1 MPKIATVLFLSLLL
15 PTCPPQRPSPQP
27 QPEHEPTQAPNPQ
40 PSEPAKTIPQ
50 KPTPES
56 VLSEETAKIIVF
68 PSCVDYLDELTSR
81 RRPCPFEVIYDLAK
95 PLFEGRVEVFNLLHV
110 DVQTPLPDLSHGKH
124 SMVMT
129 DFPEGFYWSDIDQSM
144 PDPMLSCSVG
154 TTSMSLEIEQLWE
167 KSYSAPVYDYKP
179 LTPTK
184 ELEHPP
190 DPEAAFRGDDVGF
203 AAFNIPFKHNLQLRG
218 SAELP
223 EIEIL
228 GVGFVEGAMAECGRG
243 TNPEHIF
250 TSPLRD
256 VRVIST
262 AAHDDYDAIP
272 VLKAARFTVP
282 SGVFTY
288 ARHIRIVGK
297 VKP

>member
-1 MPKIATVLFLSLLL
+1 VKIATVLLLSLLL
-15 PTCPPQRPSPQP
+15 RTSSPQRTSPQL
-27 QPEHEPTQAPNPQ
+27 QPKHESTQAQNQQ

-81 RRPCPFEVIYDLAK
+81 RRPCPFEVIYELAK
-95 PLFEGRVEVFNLLHV
+95 PLSEGRLEVFNLLHV
-110 DVQTPLPDLSHGKH
+110 DVQSPLPDVSPGKH
-124 SMVMT
+124 KMVMT
-129 DFPEGFYWSDIDQSM
+129 DFPQGFYWSDIDQSV
-144 PDPMLSCSVG
+144 PEPMISCSVG
-154 TTSMSLEIEQLWE
+154 ETSISLGIDQLWE

-179 LTPTK
+179 PTPTK

-228 GVGFVEGAMAECGRG
+228 GVGFVAGTMAECGRG
-243 TNPEHIF
+243 TNPERIF

-256 VRVIST
+256 IRVVST
-262 AAHDDYDAIP
+262 AAHDDYDAVP
-272 VLKAARFTVP
+272 VLKAARFAVP